1 MRRTVCVLLGL
12 VVLGGCAGGSR
23 LPRLFGP
30 GTASAQRMRAQQ
42 FDPYPQRDIAPLV
55 DGGRPREYLQPPPEA
70 TRIPVGAKQRRPAAW

>member
-1 MRRTVCVLLGL
+1 MYRTGWFVVVL
-12 VVLGGCAGGSR
+12 VVLTGCAGGAR
-23 LPRLFGP
+23 LPRIFGP

-70 TRIPVGAKQRRPAAW
+70 TRIPVGAKQRQRAGW